1 MGTGMAGKRMEFQK
15 PDVSSGR
22 KRRFQPRMSLLAWL
36 MAGGLL
42 TSLCF
47 SRNAQA
53 DYAIYQIPGT
63 DAGLLLEGETNYNPG
78 GTVTFRH
85 PRGSLYFNAR
95 DLQVIKTPTRQT
107 IFRRKSGKILSE
119 KTVDNYIK
127 LAQWALQH
135 GMLKECKS
143 LLSDAWKLDPT
154 DEKIKKL
161 AALMVH
167 INRPV
172 PNNSG
177 SEAHVRNLIGGSRM
191 EMSRSK
197 HFALFHDAQSEKD
210 AVTKMTRAEMRLE
223 LLEKVYES
231 YFLTFALR
239 GFYLRP
245 PSEPLNAVLFSE
257 HKDFLLMERRLEMG
271 LKQIAGFYLPEE
283 NVSFFYDSG
292 TTEIFLLLKQ
302 LTDKLDEMKEQAK
315 RTRSPNAAHII
326 RFANTVSLLIDIEH
340 ESEDV
345 ATVSHEAVHQLAAN
359 TGLFPRDGVFIRWV
373 HEGLA
378 SYFESSKLA
387 VWSGVGV
394 VDQNR
399 ISYYRALEGDPVRG
413 SVEFIVSDLGFIV
426 ETALGDQ
433 LPAYGQ
439 AWALTHYLFTERFDE
454 LIQFYG
460 KSRKISAD
468 TDPREKGTELVELF
482 NECFGDRVTLELEWR
497 RYMRT
502 LKTDMEQLAEEL

>member
-1 MGTGMAGKRMEFQK
+1 MPNTSAAR
-15 PDVSSGR
+15 S
-22 KRRFQPRMSLLAWL
+22 RRFRPLKSWL
-36 MAGGLL
+36 VWLVAGGCLA
-42 TSLCF
+42 SSSF
-47 SRNAQA
+47 SRTVQA

-63 DAGLLLEGETNYNPG
+63 DAGLLLEGKTNYNPG

-95 DLQVIKTPTRQT
+95 DLKVIQTPTRQT
-107 IFRRKSGKILSE
+107 IFQRKSGKILRE
-119 KTVDNYIK
+119 KTVDNYIQ

-154 DEKIKKL
+154 DVKIKKL
-161 AALMVH
+161 ASLMVH

-172 PNNSG
+172 PNDSA

-197 HFALFHDAQSEKD
+197 HFALFHDPQTEKD
-210 AVTKMTRAEMRLE
+210 SVTKMTRAEMRLE

-239 GFYLRP
+239 GFYLKP
-245 PSEPLNAVLFSE
+245 PSDPLNAVLFSQ

-271 LKQIAGFYLPEE
+271 LKQVAGFYLPDE
-283 NVSFFYDSG
+283 NISFFYDSG
-292 TTEIFLLLKQ
+292 TSEVFRYLIEFS
-302 LTDKLDEMKEQAK
+302 DELNDLKEQAR
-315 RTRSPNAAHII
+315 RTRSPNAANII
-326 RFANTVSLLIDIEH
+326 RLANTVSLLVDIEH

-345 ATVSHEAVHQLAAN
+345 ATVSHEAVHHLAAN

-394 VDQNR
+394 VDESR
-399 ISYYRALEGDPVRG
+399 ISYYRALEGDTIRG
-413 SVEFIVSDLGFIV
+413 SVEFIVSDLGFLV

-460 KSRKISAD
+460 KSRKIPAD
-468 TDPREKGTELVELF
+468 TPPKEKAMKLVELF
-482 NECFGDRVTLELEWR
+482 GECFGDQVTLELEWR

-502 LKTDMEQLAEEL
+502 LKTDMEQLSEEL